1 MAVRRYIEVER
12 EAPREKSARP
22 RPQAA
27 GSHSAAA
34 SSPALELQAQLAAE
48 FSNEK
53 RWPPA
58 ATLAFVLATCGGFWS
73 LVAWGVSSLAG

>member
-1 MAVRRYIEVER
+1 MAVRRHIEVEQN
-12 EAPREKSARP
+12 APRMKAARP

-34 SSPALELQAQLAAE
+34 TSPALELQAQLEAE
-48 FSNEK
+48 FSSDR